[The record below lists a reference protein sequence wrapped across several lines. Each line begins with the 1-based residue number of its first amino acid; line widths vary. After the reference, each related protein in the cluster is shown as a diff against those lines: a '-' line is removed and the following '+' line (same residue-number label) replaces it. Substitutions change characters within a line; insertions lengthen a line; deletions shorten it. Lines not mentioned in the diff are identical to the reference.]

1 MIKLARSYRHNQLLR
16 ESTVKNSNRVDLPTS
31 MMVWSIH
38 DAVIEDPALLEQQFH
53 DLRHAGFDGVAVF
66 VRCSRYTWEQA
77 PARASLKR
85 IEELCRE
92 HGLQYWAGPDA
103 RFISRSLLGKSPG
116 LPVVLYGDQ
125 VRATRVPHFALVVEN
140 RFRLRCDIP
149 ARHSH
154 MFHEVAI
161 EFVPAGI
168 LAAYAVPV
176 GEAVVAPQ
184 DVIDITAKVPFFYN
198 ARDRYVEAFGSFEPP
213 DERAWQVLAFFLV
226 HSSHVDF
233 SSASH
238 MQRYQRKLAELAQD
252 IPTLDLL
259 MWDEP
264 GYTCVYGALPFSA
277 QIQKE
282 FKAKTK
288 LVLREQVWKLA
299 LDCSD
304 ESHIPIRT
312 NYFQTVQDS
321 MIGAQRRIGTAMK
334 KVWGPNLRA
343 GIHDTWHFE
352 SADMCDM
359 NHGSM
364 DLWRSLQVRSGGFVD
379 HGGVN
384 QLRDPDSG
392 YYAHLAAMSLICKSL
407 GKFSR
412 EKFAFNNLWTVG
424 DDEGEGWQKS
434 VMDHCVNV
442 MALFGQRWLAHA
454 YGPVGTIGE
463 ENTFLGS
470 PPLPGY
476 PQHSTWERFP
486 EWNQRLRGHFAA
498 VEGQLPWTNLLVV
511 YPVETLYALANH
523 RADAIAIE
531 IFKLLLAL
539 ADHHYHVDV
548 VSNSIF
554 TKGRWKDQ
562 QFILEQ
568 NEYDAVIFP
577 HAEIISEATASIQ
590 QNGAD
595 QTLYVFSEPRK
606 LANGQNLFLPVA
618 HRARVLEEA
627 LSWLKEKPE
636 LRPVQAPANS
646 WISLTRMPE
655 QTIITLT
662 PSRHGYQY
670 EGALVCGN
678 KAVTISRRANLSR
691 LIFSNTA

>member
-1 MIKLARSYRHNQLLR
+1 M
-16 ESTVKNSNRVDLPTS
+16 KNAKPASLPTS

-38 DAVIEDPALLEQQFH
+38 DAVIEDPALLEKQFH
-53 DLRHAGFDGVAVF
+53 DLRRAGFDGVAVF
-66 VRCSRYTWEQA
+66 VRCSRYTWAQA
-77 PARASLKR
+77 PARVALKR
-85 IEELCRE
+85 IGELCRE

-103 RFISRSLLGKSPG
+103 RFISHSLLGKSHG

-125 VRATRVPHFALVVEN
+125 VRATHVPHFAPVIEN

-161 EFVPAGI
+161 EFAPAGI

-176 GEAVVAPQ
+176 GGTAVAPQ
-184 DVIDITAKVPFFYN
+184 EVVDITAKTHFFYN
-198 ARDRYVEAFGSFEPP
+198 ARDRYVEAFGFFQPP
-213 DERAWQVLAFFLV
+213 DSRAWQVLAFFLV

-233 SSASH
+233 SSAGH
-238 MQRYQRKLAELAQD
+238 MQRYQSKLTEFAQD
-252 IPTLDLL
+252 VPSLDLL

-282 FKAKTK
+282 FKTRTK
-288 LVLREQVWKLA
+288 LALNKHLWKLA

-321 MIGAQRRIGTAMK
+321 MIGAQRRIWTAMK

-364 DLWRSLQVRSGGFVD
+364 DLWRSLPIHSGGFVD
-379 HGGVN
+379 VGGVN

-392 YYAHLAAMSLICKSL
+392 YYANLAAMSIIAKSL

-434 VMDHCVNV
+434 VMDYCVNV

-476 PQHSTWERFP
+476 PQHSTWPEFP
-486 EWNQRLRGHFAA
+486 QWNQRLREHFAA
-498 VEGQLPWTNLLVV
+498 VAGQLPWANVLVV

-523 RADAIAIE
+523 RADAIAAE
-531 IFKLLLAL
+531 VFNLLLAL
-539 ADHHYHVDV
+539 TDHHYHVDV
-548 VSNSIF
+548 ISNSIF
-554 TKGRWKDQ
+554 TKGLWKDQ

-568 NEYDAVIFP
+568 NGYDAVIFP
-577 HAEIISEATASIQ
+577 HAEIISAAAASIQ

-595 QTLYVFSEPRK
+595 QALYVFSEPRK
-606 LANGQNLFLPVA
+606 LANGQNLSLPVA

-627 LSWLKEKPE
+627 LSWLEEKPE

-655 QTIITLT
+655 QAIITLA

-670 EGALVCGN
+670 EGALVCGD
-678 KAVTISRRANLSR
+678 KAVMISRSANLSR
-691 LIFSNTA
+691 VIFSSTA